1 MLERFRE
8 RGPWSLPALMVS
20 AIIFFI
26 GLTPNPRESL
36 VRVLMFSAAVLLITA
51 LAWRQNWRFFEQVVR
66 LREELESWA
75 GDLEEF
81 EVDGGGDHK
90 N

>member
-8 RGPWSLPALMVS
+8 GLPWSLPAFVVGE
-20 AIIFFI
+20 IIFFI

-51 LAWRQNWRFFEQVVR
+51 LGFRGNWRRLERVVR
-66 LREELESWA
+66 PLREELESWA
-75 GDLEEF
+75 GDLEDF
-81 EVDGGGDHK
+81 EVEGGGD
-90 N
+90 